1 MMRVLIVDDEPIVL
15 KQLTFLI
22 EKLYPKWEVVSCT
35 DSIQAQKILAK
46 ENFQLAILD
55 IELPGK
61 NGLHLAHYIR
71 HHYEHVNIM
80 MISAYQDFDY
90 AKTSIEIGVDYY
102 LTKPIIESELKKAL
116 SKYKS
121 YTQYSNI
128 VMEAI
133 NYIQKNYANK
143 ITLQDISDHIY
154 VNSSYLSRRFR
165 EETGKRLFDF
175 ILDYRLKMA
184 KVKLRKNQTK
194 NISSIANSCGFNS
207 LHYFSS
213 TFKKK
218 IGVTPMEYRKG
229 ALTVDDADNE

>member
-1 MMRVLIVDDEPIVL
+1 MMQVLIVDDEPMVL
-15 KQLTFLI
+15 KQLKFLI
-22 EKLYPKWEVVSCT
+22 NKLYPKWQIVCCS
-35 DSIQAQKILAK
+35 DSIQAQRSLESK
-46 ENFQLAILD
+46 NFQLAILD

-61 NGLHLAHYIR
+61 SGLHLANYIK
-71 HHYEHVNIM
+71 HHYEHINIM

-102 LTKPIIESELKKAL
+102 LTKPIIKDELEKAL
-116 SKYKS
+116 AKYKN
-121 YTQYSNI
+121 YTKYSNI
-128 VMEAI
+128 VIEAI
-133 NYIQKNYANK
+133 NYIQQNYANK
-143 ITLQDISDHIY
+143 ISLQNISDHVY
-154 VNSSYLSRRFR
+154 VNSSYLSRRFH

-184 KVKLRKNQTK
+184 KKRLRENKTN

-218 IGVTPMEYRKG
+218 VGVTPKEYRKE
-229 ALTVDDADNE
+229 AFIANEAENE